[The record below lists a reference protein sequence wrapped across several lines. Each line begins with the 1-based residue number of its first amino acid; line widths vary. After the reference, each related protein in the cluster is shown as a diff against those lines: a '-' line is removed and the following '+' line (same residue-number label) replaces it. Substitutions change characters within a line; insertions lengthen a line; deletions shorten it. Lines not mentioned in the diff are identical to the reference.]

1 MIKDKMIKLKIIK
14 GEKVKNVEMPLRNQ
28 NLG

>member
-14 GEKVKNVEMPLRNQ
+14 VEKVKNVEMPLRNQ